1 MFQSTFAEDNT
12 SMEGMKLLDVINT
25 VKPTILIGLSGCGG
39 IFTGQLR
46 LNLSRE
52 NGRVKRSEVLRI
64 LIDITSPKED
74 SMPCDRLGEL
84 SIGDLSLRRFVIG
97 PDF

>member
-1 MFQSTFAEDNT
+1 MNSQAVPISRLRFNQVYRMFQSTFAEDNT

-46 LNLSRE
+46 LNLSRAMVW
-52 NGRVKRSEVLRI
+52 VKRSENLRI
-64 LIDITSPKED
+64 LIDIT
-74 SMPCDRLGEL
+74 
-84 SIGDLSLRRFVIG
+84 
-97 PDF
+97 